1 MQKLKDKIVFISG
14 ASSGIGKACA
24 EAFAKAGAHLILC
37 ARSTDKVKAVAEEL
51 QNKYKIEILSFGLD
65 VQDKKLVNAAIDD
78 LPEKW
83 REIDI
88 LVNNAGILSKA
99 SIEELDEA
107 EWDKVMNINV
117 KSTMF
122 ASQQVLKHMI
132 SQGWGRIINI
142 SSLAGRM
149 GGFSTGCAY
158 STSKAAILG
167 MTMCIARKVA
177 KNNITVNAIAPGTTE
192 SELLKGFTPEELKK
206 LEEAIPVGRLGKP
219 ENIAET
225 VVFLASDAASFI
237 TGAVIDVN
245 GGMFMG

>member
-1 MQKLKDKIVFISG
+1 MSIIKRVAIVTGG
-14 ASSGIGKACA
+14 AKGIGRSIALTFA
-24 EAFAKAGAHLILC
+24 EKGIIPVIADIDSDNAQ
-37 ARSTDKVKAVAEEL
+37 KVADEIRQKGISAEGYEIDVSNVDHIA
-51 QNKYKIEILSFGLD
+51 QMVDSVYKRFN
-65 VQDKKLVNAAIDD
+65 Q
-78 LPEKW
+78 
-83 REIDI
+83 IDI

-99 SIEELDEA
+99 SIEDLDEK
-107 EWDKVMNINV
+107 EWDRVMDINV
-117 KSTMF
+117 KSAMF
-122 ASQQVLKHMI
+122 CSKHVIKHMEN
-132 SQGWGRIINI
+132 QKWGRIINI

-177 KNNITVNAIAPGTTE
+177 GSNITVNAVAPGTTE
-192 SELLKGFTPEELKK
+192 SEMAKGFTNEELAKFK
-206 LEEAIPVGRLGKP
+206 QTIPVGRLGKP

-225 VVFLASDAASFI
+225 VSFLASDDASFI

>member
-1 MQKLKDKIVFISG
+1 METKFRVAIVTG
-14 ASSGIGKACA
+14 AARGIGRAIA
-24 EAFAKAGAHLILC
+24 LALAKKGVIPVIVDIDAAGAQL
-37 ARSTDKVKAVAEEL
+37 VVEEIV
-51 QNKYKIEILSFGLD
+51 QMGIAAASYMVDVSNVGQITQMVDDVVEKYGH
-65 VQDKKLVNAAIDD
+65 V
-78 LPEKW
+78 
-83 REIDI
+83 DI
-88 LVNNAGILSKA
+88 LVNNAGILSKVA
-99 SIEELDEA
+99 IEELNEA
-107 EWDKVMNINV
+107 EWDRIMNINV
-117 KSTMF
+117 KSAMF

-132 SQGWGRIINI
+132 RQGWGRIINI

-192 SELLKGFTPEELKK
+192 SELIKGFTPEELKK
-206 LEEAIPVGRLGKP
+206 LEESIPVGRLGKP

-225 VVFLASDAASFI
+225 VVFLASEVASFI